1 MIDIAT
7 VNQYTDNGIIIH
19 PLVPVVPGNKNT
31 GKAPTVKDWQSR
43 TIPYDVNYLKCELS
57 KGANIG
63 ANCGKASD
71 LTVID
76 IDYHIKG
83 VWDYIFD
90 GVDTSNFVTQT
101 RTERDGKKHYLFK
114 YCPTLKTCTNQE
126 LGFDIR
132 NDGGN
137 IVLAP
142 SVHYEG
148 DVYKIS
154 GPIETRTELPSVVAE
169 RVNEVIWTYT
179 ALKAVF
185 AKCRPCFYKLWK
197 AVFVDERSD
206 IYHDTTIF
214 RQAEGR
220 QRHLY
225 LFAELKAN
233 GATDEQLMLACWL
246 IFREFFDE
254 VQTYRGLRG
263 IDAKKTPKNA
273 TLRADEYYSRFMG
286 KVTDNENAKR
296 ETRPISSQISESI
309 QGSLSNPLQIAVALQ
324 ERHPIYFDPSRNFWL
339 WNLDKCCYERVD
351 ETELLCA
358 ISEAFDYTIYN
369 SKVKTEVLEA
379 LKITGRQRRVK
390 PPKKS
395 WVQFIGEVFDT
406 DTGLTFNATPE
417 YFFASPVPHRLG
429 DSEETPIIDKLFRDW
444 LNEKAPLLLEI
455 CAYSL
460 LDDYPLQ
467 RIFAFQ
473 GSGSNGK
480 SKFLELLRKLL
491 GDSNCT
497 GTDLER
503 LCQSRFEA
511 AKLYKKKAAFI
522 SDAGY
527 TTLNKT
533 NILKN
538 LTGDDFVSAEF
549 KGKDSIDFLNTAKIF
564 MATNG
569 LPITSDMSDGF
580 YRRWCIAEF
589 KNKFK
594 DGKNIVT
601 HVPEE
606 EYENLCRKCL
616 RVLKEILDLG
626 YLPHEDLLEHRRER
640 YEALSNPIQTFINDE
655 CITDTEEVTP
665 IWFLYEKYN
674 IYRERG
680 GHRQIS
686 KDEFTKTLKKMG
698 FESER
703 GWFSSETQKKYTETP
718 SEDRKQWRSI
728 VGIKLKAFG
737 DIELD
742 AENILTLSSD
752 GVNFPVG
759 DSCDTENY
767 SEPYIENRVN
777 CGVTAV
783 TKTIEN
789 NSRRSGENRIANG
802 GDVTKLAEEFKSCV
816 VTEAE
821 ALNILT
827 EEGF

>member
-1 MIDIAT
+1 MISIESVT
-7 VNQYTDNGIIIH
+7 PYTDNGIIVH
-19 PLVPVVPGNKNT
+19 PLVAPVQGDKST
-31 GKAPTVKDWQSR
+31 GKAPVVKDWHSR
-43 TIPYDVNYLKCELS
+43 TIPYESKFLERELS
-57 KGANIG
+57 KGCNIG

-83 VWDYIFD
+83 VWDYVFA
-90 GVDTSNFVTQT
+90 GVDIASFVTQT
-101 RTERDGKKHYLFK
+101 RTNKDGKRHLMFK
-114 YCPTLKTCTNQE
+114 YNPALKTCTNQV

-142 SVHYEG
+142 SIHYEG
-148 DVYKIS
+148 DVYRLS
-154 GPIETRTELPSVVAE
+154 RPIEARSGLPEIVAD
-169 RVNEVIWTYT
+169 RINEVVDTYAT
-179 ALKAVF
+179 LKAVL
-185 AKCRPCFYKLWK
+185 AKCRPCFYNLWK
-197 AVFVDERSD
+197 AVFVNEKSD

-220 QRHLY
+220 FRHLY
-225 LFAELKAN
+225 LFAELRAN
-233 GATDEQLMLACWL
+233 GAADEQLMLACWL
-246 IFREFFDE
+246 IFGEFFDE

-406 DTGLTFNATPE
+406 DTELTFNATPE

-503 LCQSRFEA
+503 LCQSRFET

-533 NILKN
+533 NMLKN

-564 MATNG
+564 IATNG

-580 YRRWCIAEF
+580 FRRWCIAEF

-640 YEALSNPIQTFINDE
+640 YEALSNPLQTFVNDE
-655 CITDTEEVTP
+655 CITDTEDVTP
-665 IWFLYEKYN
+665 VWYLYEKYDA
-674 IYRERG
+674 YRERG

-686 KDEFTKTLKKMG
+686 KAEFTKTLKKMG
-698 FESER
+698 FDSKH
-703 GWFSSETQKKYTETP
+703 GWFNSEMQKKYTETP
-718 SEDRKQWRSI
+718 SEDRKQWRAI
-728 VGIKLKAFG
+728 VGIKLKESG
-737 DIELD
+737 YTSLD
-742 AENILTLSSD
+742 AETTLVISPGS
-752 GVNFPVG
+752 VNSPTG
-759 DSCDTENY
+759 YTCDPENH
-767 SEPYIENRVN
+767 SEPYRGDRVN
-777 CGVTAV
+777 CTVTTV
-783 TKTIEN
+783 TTPIEN
-789 NSRRSGENRIANG
+789 NNRRSEENRITAG
-802 GDVTKLAEEFKSCV
+802 GSVTKLTGEVQSFVMTPEE
-816 VTEAE
+816 AA
-821 ALNILT
+821 ALAI
-827 EEGF
+827 EEGL